1 MQMRG
6 KARKQEAR
14 KGITGLL
21 PVIQVEVCFF
31 FFFFQKKGGGWE
43 WKISNG
49 QGKH

>member
-31 FFFFQKKGGGWE
+31 FFFFLKKKWGDG
-43 WKISNG
+43 NG
-49 QGKH
+49 K